1 MTNSMLLFYKN
12 VDYSVLTAG
21 LTIPIQH
28 QESVFSELG
37 YTLEHGQRKQIQIMI
52 DGTPY
57 PAQIINIRFDKSKYP
72 THSDLLQI
80 RYSAKSAIAQK
91 LQEIFIYSKEQIALQ
106 RQYRENG
113 KLPNIDEAHQEH
125 IAIYSTQIAGTLL
138 FDCMQIQE
146 FQEESNALKELGESV
161 AEGILDGRDDTAGIL
176 IRTKSCKIRKLSRT
190 IADDLKAIYGYRCQ
204 ICGQYIGEPYG
215 SHLIHAHHIHYFVHS
230 LNNNANNIM
239 IVCPNHHAIIHDVN
253 PIFDFAQK
261 QFHYPNGFVEGLSLN
276 LHL

>member
-37 YTLEHGQRKQIQIMI
+37 FTLERGQRKQIQILI

-72 THSDLLQI
+72 THRDLLQI
-80 RYSAKSAIAQK
+80 RYSAKSAVAQK
-91 LQEIFIYSKEQIALQ
+91 LQEIFTYSKEQIALQ

-113 KLPNIDEAHQEH
+113 KLPNIDEANQEH

-138 FDCMQIQE
+138 FDCMQIRE

-161 AEGILDGRDDTAGIL
+161 AEGVLDGRDDTAGIL
-176 IRTKSCKIRKLSRT
+176 IRTKFCKIRKLSRA
-190 IADDLKAIYGYRCQ
+190 IADDLKAVYGYRCQ

-261 QFHYPNGFVEGLSLN
+261 QFHYPNGYVEGLSLN

>member
-37 YTLEHGQRKQIQIMI
+37 FTLERGQRKQIQILI

-72 THSDLLQI
+72 THRDLLQI
-80 RYSAKSAIAQK
+80 RYSAKSTVAQK
-91 LQEIFIYSKEQIALQ
+91 LQELFVYSKKQIALQ
-106 RQYRENG
+106 RQYRGNG

-125 IAIYSTQIAGTLL
+125 IAIYSTHIAGTLL

-146 FQEESNALKELGESV
+146 LQEESNALKELGEFV
-161 AEGILDGRDDTAGIL
+161 AEGILDGRDNTAGML
-176 IRTKSCKIRKLSRT
+176 IRTKSCKIRKLSRA
-190 IADDLKAIYGYRCQ
+190 IADDLKAVYGYRCQ
-204 ICGQYIGEPYG
+204 ICGNT
-215 SHLIHAHHIHYFVHS
+215 S
-230 LNNNANNIM
+230 
-239 IVCPNHHAIIHDVN
+239 VN
-253 PIFDFAQK
+253 PMV
-261 QFHYPNGFVEGLSLN
+261 PT
-276 LHL
+276 

>member
-21 LTIPIQH
+21 LTIPIRH

-37 YTLEHGQRKQIQIMI
+37 FTLEHGQRKQIQILI

-72 THSDLLQI
+72 THRDLLQI
-80 RYSAKSAIAQK
+80 RYSAKSAVAQK
-91 LQEIFIYSKEQIALQ
+91 LQELFTYSKAQISLQ
-106 RQYRENG
+106 RQYRGNG
-113 KLPNIDEAHQEH
+113 KLPNIDTAHQEH
-125 IAIYSTQIAGTLL
+125 IAIYSTQTVGTLL

-146 FQEESNALKELGESV
+146 FQEEGNALKELGESV

-176 IRTKSCKIRKLSRT
+176 IRTKSCKIRKLSRA
-190 IADDLKAIYGYRCQ
+190 IADDLKAVYSYRCQ

-215 SHLIHAHHIHYFVHS
+215 SHLIHAHNIHYFVHS

-239 IVCPNHHAIIHDVN
+239 IVCPNHHAIIHDLN
-253 PIFDFAQK
+253 PIFDFTQK

>member
-37 YTLEHGQRKQIQIMI
+37 FTLERGQRKQIQILI

-72 THSDLLQI
+72 THRDLLQI
-80 RYSAKSAIAQK
+80 RYSAKSAVAQK
-91 LQEIFIYSKEQIALQ
+91 LQEIFTYSKEQIALQ

-125 IAIYSTQIAGTLL
+125 IAVYSTHISGTLL
-138 FDCMQIQE
+138 FDCMLIQE

-176 IRTKSCKIRKLSRT
+176 IRTKSCKIRKLSRA
-190 IADDLKAIYGYRCQ
+190 IADDLKALYGYRCQ

-261 QFHYPNGFVEGLSLN
+261 QFHYPNGYVEGLSLN

>member
-1 MTNSMLLFYKN
+1 MTNNMLLFYKN

-37 YTLEHGQRKQIQIMI
+37 FALERGQRKQIQILI
-52 DGTPY
+52 DGIPY
-57 PAQIINIRFDKSKYP
+57 PAQIINIQFDKGKYP
-72 THSDLLQI
+72 THRDLLQI
-80 RYSAKSAIAQK
+80 RYSAKSAVAQK
-91 LQEIFIYSKEQIALQ
+91 LQELFAYSKEQIALQ
-106 RQYRENG
+106 RQCRGNG
-113 KLPNIDEAHQEH
+113 KLPNIDEAYQEH
-125 IAIYSTQIAGTLL
+125 IAIYSTHIAGTLL

-190 IADDLKAIYGYRCQ
+190 IADDLKAAYGYRCQ
-204 ICGQYIGEPYG
+204 ICGQSIGEPYG

-261 QFHYPNGFVEGLSLN
+261 QFHYPNGYVEGLSLN

>member
-28 QESVFSELG
+28 QESVFNELRF
-37 YTLEHGQRKQIQIMI
+37 TLEHGQRKQIQILI

-57 PAQIINIRFDKSKYP
+57 PAQIINIRFDKSKYQ
-72 THSDLLQI
+72 THRDLLQI
-80 RYSAKSAIAQK
+80 RYSAKSAVAQK
-91 LQEIFIYSKEQIALQ
+91 LQELFTYSKEQIVLQ
-106 RQYRENG
+106 RQYRGNG

-125 IAIYSTQIAGTLL
+125 IAIYSTHIAGTLL

-176 IRTKSCKIRKLSRT
+176 IRTKSCKIRKLSRA

-261 QFHYPNGFVEGLSLN
+261 QFHYPNGYVEGLSLN

>member
-37 YTLEHGQRKQIQIMI
+37 FTLERGQRKQIQILI
-52 DGTPY
+52 DDTPY

-72 THSDLLQI
+72 THRDLLQI
-80 RYSAKSAIAQK
+80 RYSAKSAVAQK
-91 LQEIFIYSKEQIALQ
+91 LQELFTYSKEQIVLQ
-106 RQYRENG
+106 RQYQGNG

-138 FDCMQIQE
+138 FDCMQIRE

-161 AEGILDGRDDTAGIL
+161 AEGVLDGRDDMAGIL
-176 IRTKSCKIRKLSRT
+176 IRTKSCKIRKLSRA
-190 IADDLKAIYGYRCQ
+190 IADDLKAVYGYRCQ

-261 QFHYPNGFVEGLSLN
+261 QFHYPNGYVEGLSLN

>member
-37 YTLEHGQRKQIQIMI
+37 FTLERGQRKQIQILI

-72 THSDLLQI
+72 THRDLLQI
-80 RYSAKSAIAQK
+80 RYSAKSAVAQK
-91 LQEIFIYSKEQIALQ
+91 LQELFTYSKEQIVLQ
-106 RQYRENG
+106 RQYQGNG
-113 KLPNIDEAHQEH
+113 KLPNIDEVHQEH
-125 IAIYSTQIAGTLL
+125 IAIYSTHIAGTLL

-176 IRTKSCKIRKLSRT
+176 IRTKSCKIRKLSRA
-190 IADDLKAIYGYRCQ
+190 IADDLKALYGYRCQ

-261 QFHYPNGFVEGLSLN
+261 QFHYPNGYVEGLSLN

>member
-1 MTNSMLLFYKN
+1 MLLFYKN

-37 YTLEHGQRKQIQIMI
+37 FTLERGQRKQIQILI

-57 PAQIINIRFDKSKYP
+57 PAQIINIRFDKSKYQ
-72 THSDLLQI
+72 THRDLLQI
-80 RYSAKSAIAQK
+80 RYSAKSAVAQK
-91 LQEIFIYSKEQIALQ
+91 LQELFTYSKEQIVLQ
-106 RQYRENG
+106 RQYRGNG

-125 IAIYSTQIAGTLL
+125 IAIYSTHIAGTLL
-138 FDCMQIQE
+138 FNCMQIQE

-176 IRTKSCKIRKLSRT
+176 IRTKSCKIRKLSRA

-261 QFHYPNGFVEGLSLN
+261 QFHYPNGYVEGLSLN

>member
-1 MTNSMLLFYKN
+1 MLLFYKN

-37 YTLEHGQRKQIQIMI
+37 FMLERGQRKQIQILI

-57 PAQIINIRFDKSKYP
+57 PAQIINIQFDKSKYP
-72 THSDLLQI
+72 THRDLLQI
-80 RYSAKSAIAQK
+80 RYSAKSAVAQK
-91 LQEIFIYSKEQIALQ
+91 LQELFAYSKEQIALQ
-106 RQYRENG
+106 RQYRGNG
-113 KLPNIDEAHQEH
+113 KLPYIDEAHQEH
-125 IAIYSTQIAGTLL
+125 IAIYSTHIAGTLL

-190 IADDLKAIYGYRCQ
+190 IADDLKAAYGYRCQ
-204 ICGQYIGEPYG
+204 ICGQSIGEPYG

-261 QFHYPNGFVEGLSLN
+261 QFHYPNGYVEGLSLN